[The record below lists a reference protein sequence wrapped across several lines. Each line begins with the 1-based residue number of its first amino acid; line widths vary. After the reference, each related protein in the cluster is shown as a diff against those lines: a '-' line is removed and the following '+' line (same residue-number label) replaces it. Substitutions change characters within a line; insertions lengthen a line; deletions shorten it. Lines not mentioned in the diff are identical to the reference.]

1 MTMKMNSKLVVR
13 MLTFLVLLTLIAGAL
28 FDASGQ
34 TGRRRRGRRRV
45 TRVVTP
51 AVQFYTVPVNTVI
64 RVRMDTELNSR
75 DARIGDRFTTTVEE
89 PVYGGSSG
97 VEVVPVGSRI
107 GGRVTQVNR
116 AGKRTP
122 GNRRTQYA
130 RGALGG
136 GGGQRPRLLQA
147 FRPIAG
153 DPANSGPVTVY
164 AHRIRRRSPP
174 EPQPK
179 GAHHASHVPR
189 RTSHSRPRRSRARP
203 RDRRPGLAEKLETAY
218 GRGARI
224 LALEI
229 DERLTILRA
238 LEDGPPTRALSELRG
253 LLLQEHTARIRY
265 GLVDPPEYSQ

>member
-45 TRVVTP
+45 ARAVTP

-122 GNRRTQYA
+122 GNITVAFDSLRLPNGRTAVINGSLTTLQA
-130 RGALGG
+130 DDVNSDNEGTVKGTSNRKRDAVFIGGGAAGGAIIGGIAGGGKGALIGGILGGALG
-136 GGGQRPRLLQA
+136 
-147 FRPIAG
+147 
-153 DPANSGPVTVY
+153 T
-164 AHRIRRRSPP
+164 
-174 EPQPK
+174 
-179 GAHHASHVPR
+179 
-189 RTSHSRPRRSRARP
+189 
-203 RDRRPGLAEKLETAY
+203 
-218 GRGARI
+218 GARVLEKEKEAEVKSGTEFGVI
-224 LALEI
+224 LNRSVSLPATTV
-229 DERLTILRA
+229 R
-238 LEDGPPTRALSELRG
+238 
-253 LLLQEHTARIRY
+253 
-265 GLVDPPEYSQ
+265 